1 MKCIAIDDEPI
12 ALSVITQYCSR
23 LEDMELTTFT
33 DPVAGLEAIRDSA
46 PDLLFLDIEMG
57 DVHGVVFAKE
67 VPAST
72 HIIFT
77 TAYSKFAI
85 DGYDLGVVDFL
96 HKPFSFARFTKAV
109 ERAAERIKS
118 AQSSNSN
125 SSKTI
130 PEIPE
135 EHITVRVEYRN
146 VTILLRNI
154 IYIEA
159 MDNYIRIHTTTS
171 PKPIMSLMSL
181 KATCSELPE
190 QHFMRVH
197 RSYVV
202 ARRYIS
208 SYTKSEISLQ
218 NSSSKIP
225 IGRIYADDFF
235 SWVGL
240 QK

>member
-23 LEDMELTTFT
+23 LEGMELTTFT
-33 DPVAGLEAIRDSA
+33 DPMAGLEAIRESA
-46 PDLLFLDIEMG
+46 PELLFLDIEMG
-57 DVHGVVFAKE
+57 DVHGIVFAKD
-67 VPAST
+67 VPSTT

-96 HKPFSFARFTKAV
+96 HKPFSFARFSKAV
-109 ERAAERIKS
+109 VRATERIEAS
-118 AQSSNSN
+118 QSRNRDNNNTES
-125 SSKTI
+125 
-130 PEIPE
+130 EISE

-171 PKPIMSLMSL
+171 TKPIMSLMSL
-181 KATCSELPE
+181 KSIYTGLPD
-190 QHFMRVH
+190 QYFMRIH

-202 ARRYIS
+202 ARRHIA

-218 NSSSKIP
+218 NSTSKIP
-225 IGRIYADDFF
+225 IGRIYTDDFF
-235 SWVGL
+235 NWVT
-240 QK
+240 K